1 MSKKKSSGNNYK
13 NEEEAYYGL
22 ISNMEKWKKNRTTQ
36 YLRPPFLKS
45 VKMEFRSARICEII
59 FSNDDIFDVNKE
71 IPYIPLDIMSE
82 DNLIRWIYEFP
93 SLVCNVDRMDREK
106 EVYIPE
112 EKITLPVYVAFELG
126 KRRCEKVS
134 AIMYGTSGAKYPYP
148 KKALEYRKTLIA
160 IADEIE
166 ELFGNDFFEQ
176 SFSLKDDKEKSAFIQ
191 KIVDLSKE
199 KSNID
204 SVQPDVRYE
213 PKYQEYDY
221 ILKEKLLI
229 LISGYADSGKK
240 IFSKY
245 LANTINGA
253 YCFDSDQLLERGW
266 LNKKLSQL
274 INPEKNVVIFS
285 DLDAFLFFRPE
296 EIKEAM
302 GDANVL
308 KIYIKPS
315 STKRMLQHSKY
326 RQSEDIDS
334 YTAHYE
340 RFHNNNNSG
349 MDITITND
357 YTSDSMLKGCDEVI
371 DMINKLFGNQEVAK
385 TSPRKSAN
393 DLLSELG
400 AERIEE
406 GATRAKKCELF
417 KPPIERNLEK

>member
-1 MSKKKSSGNNYK
+1 M
-13 NEEEAYYGL
+13 
-22 ISNMEKWKKNRTTQ
+22 
-36 YLRPPFLKS
+36 
-45 VKMEFRSARICEII
+45 
-59 FSNDDIFDVNKE
+59 
-71 IPYIPLDIMSE
+71 
-82 DNLIRWIYEFP
+82 
-93 SLVCNVDRMDREK
+93 
-106 EVYIPE
+106 
-112 EKITLPVYVAFELG
+112 
-126 KRRCEKVS
+126 
-134 AIMYGTSGAKYPYP
+134 
-148 KKALEYRKTLIA
+148 
-160 IADEIE
+160 
-166 ELFGNDFFEQ
+166 
-176 SFSLKDDKEKSAFIQ
+176 
-191 KIVDLSKE
+191 
-199 KSNID
+199 
-204 SVQPDVRYE
+204 
-213 PKYQEYDY
+213 
-221 ILKEKLLI
+221 
-229 LISGYADSGKK
+229 
-240 IFSKY
+240 
-245 LANTINGA
+245 
-253 YCFDSDQLLERGW
+253 CFNSDQLLERGW

-285 DLDAFLFFRPE
+285 DLDAFLFFRTE

-315 STKRMLQHSKY
+315 SIKRMLQHSKY

-385 TSPRKSAN
+385 TSPRKSAS

-406 GATRAKKCELF
+406 GATRAEKCELF